1 MATPALSTQPMLVA
15 VDAAARG
22 RAAQALEHVQ
32 KAVERHVG
40 AGGGDP
46 ATVAV
51 DEAYV
56 WTIAINVGLNH
67 WTLTPSTCPPATL
80 FVPPKHGDG
89 VEALALMVEDRDLV
103 RATKLAAHLFV
114 PVSLVLSAAACSGL
128 NVLLGSRELAGPF
141 EVTDAS

>member
-1 MATPALSTQPMLVA
+1 MHDLLTTPMLVA
-15 VDAAARG
+15 VDAAARE
-22 RAAQALEHVQ
+22 RAARVRPDVQA
-32 KAVERHVG
+32 AVERHVD

-46 ATVAV
+46 ATVV
-51 DEAYV
+51 MDDGYV

-103 RATKLAAHLFV
+103 RATKLAAYLFV
-114 PVSLVLSAAACSGL
+114 PLSLVLSAAACSGL
-128 NVLLGSRELAGPF
+128 NVLLGSREIAGPF
-141 EVTDAS
+141 EVTDAP